1 MDPFDFFFS
10 CKRKYGDVF
19 TFVLLGRKV
28 TVCLGTTGNEFI
40 LNGKLK
46 DVNAEEVYTGLTTP
60 VFGEGVVYDCANSK
74 LMEQKKFVK
83 FGLTVDAFK
92 SYVDLISAETKL
104 FVQTNKIFQGA
115 AGTVDILPAMAEL
128 TIYTASRSLQGKEV
142 RAKFDST
149 FADLYHDLDMGFAP
163 INFMLPW
170 APLPHNRKRDNAQ
183 RKMAETYLEIIQ
195 QRRAAGGRQP
205 GDEEDMIWNL
215 MGCAYKDGTPIP
227 DREVAHMMIA
237 LLMAGQHSSSSTASW
252 ILLRL
257 ATRPDI
263 QEELLAEQRR
273 ELGDDLPPLTYDNIQ
288 KLTLSA
294 KVVKETL
301 RLHAPI
307 HSILRK
313 VKSPM
318 TIVGNTATH
327 ATKTYMIPTSHTLMS
342 APGVTS
348 RESEFFPEPML
359 WEPHRWDEGHALA
372 YTRDGL
378 EKEEFEDYGYG
389 MISKGASSP
398 YLPFGAG
405 RHRCI
410 GEQFAYVQLGTVL
423 ATMVRCV
430 KLRMPEGQAL
440 VPTDYSSLFS
450 RPLGPAVVQ
459 FEKRPE
465 LSRQ

>member
-1 MDPFDFFFS
+1 
-10 CKRKYGDVF
+10 
-19 TFVLLGRKV
+19 
-28 TVCLGTTGNEFI
+28 
-40 LNGKLK
+40 
-46 DVNAEEVYTGLTTP
+46 
-60 VFGEGVVYDCANSK
+60 
-74 LMEQKKFVK
+74 
-83 FGLTVDAFK
+83 
-92 SYVDLISAETKL
+92 
-104 FVQTNKIFQGA
+104 
-115 AGTVDILPAMAEL
+115 
-128 TIYTASRSLQGKEV
+128 
-142 RAKFDST
+142 
-149 FADLYHDLDMGFAP
+149 
-163 INFMLPW
+163 
-170 APLPHNRKRDNAQ
+170 
-183 RKMAETYLEIIQ
+183 
-195 QRRAAGGRQP
+195 
-205 GDEEDMIWNL
+205 
-215 MGCAYKDGTPIP
+215 
-227 DREVAHMMIA
+227 MMIA